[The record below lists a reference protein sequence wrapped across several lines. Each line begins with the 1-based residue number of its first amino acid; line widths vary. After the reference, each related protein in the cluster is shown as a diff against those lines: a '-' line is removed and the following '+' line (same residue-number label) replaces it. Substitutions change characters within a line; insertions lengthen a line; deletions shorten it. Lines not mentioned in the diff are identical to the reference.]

1 MVNFQEEV
9 STQIK
14 RSREQVESFVHDK
27 VNPTVEKATAR
38 IKATVD
44 TSTRLDALIAVLVA
58 KGLVSEE
65 ELQAYTKRSASPSTA
80 PMVHEEMVPPPPQD
94 QV

>member
-1 MVNFQEEV
+1 MANFQEEI

-14 RSREQVESFVHDK
+14 RLRDHVETFVHDK

-44 TSTRLDALIAVLVA
+44 TSSRLDALIALLME
-58 KGLVSEE
+58 KGVITDE
-65 ELQAYTKRSASPSTA
+65 ELKRHTNPTASAPTTPAQAD
-80 PMVHEEMVPPPPQD
+80 MVPPPKHD

>member
-1 MVNFQEEV
+1 MANFQDEM

-14 RSREQVESFVHDK
+14 RLRDHVETFVHDK

-44 TSTRLDALIAVLVA
+44 TSSRLDALIAVLVE
-58 KGLVSEE
+58 KGLITEE
-65 ELQAYTKRSASPSTA
+65 DLRRHTKPTASAPSTPA
-80 PMVHEEMVPPPPQD
+80 RPDIVPPPAQD

>member
-1 MVNFQEEV
+1 MANLQEE
-9 STQIK
+9 IK
-14 RSREQVESFVHDK
+14 RLREHVETFVHDR

-44 TSTRLDALIAVLVA
+44 TSSRLDALIAVLLA
-58 KGLVSEE
+58 KGIVTEE
-65 ELQAYTKRSASPSTA
+65 ELKVNTKAPSTTA
-80 PMVHEEMVPPPPQD
+80 PTAHVHEDMVPPPAQD

>member
-1 MVNFQEEV
+1 MANFQEEM

-14 RSREQVESFVHDK
+14 RLRDQFETFVHDK

-44 TSTRLDALIAVLVA
+44 TSSRLDALIAVLVE
-58 KGLVSEE
+58 KGVITDEDLKRH
-65 ELQAYTKRSASPSTA
+65 TKPAADAPTA
-80 PMVHEEMVPPPPQD
+80 PAQAEMVPPPTQD
-94 QV
+94 RV

>member
-1 MVNFQEEV
+1 MANFQEEV

-14 RSREQVESFVHDK
+14 RLRDHVETFVHDK

-38 IKATVD
+38 IKSTVET
-44 TSTRLDALIAVLVA
+44 TSRLDALIALLVA
-58 KGLVSEE
+58 KGVITDE
-65 ELQAYTKRSASPSTA
+65 ELKGHIKPDVSATTA
-80 PMVHEEMVPPPPQD
+80 PDMVPPPTQD

>member
-1 MVNFQEEV
+1 MANFQEEM

-14 RSREQVESFVHDK
+14 RLRDHVETFVHDK
-27 VNPTVEKATAR
+27 VNPTVERATAR

-44 TSTRLDALIAVLVA
+44 TSSRLDALIAVLVA
-58 KGLVSEE
+58 KGVVTEE
-65 ELQAYTKRSASPSTA
+65 DLKAHDKPAASAQAD
-80 PMVHEEMVPPPPQD
+80 MVPPPSQD